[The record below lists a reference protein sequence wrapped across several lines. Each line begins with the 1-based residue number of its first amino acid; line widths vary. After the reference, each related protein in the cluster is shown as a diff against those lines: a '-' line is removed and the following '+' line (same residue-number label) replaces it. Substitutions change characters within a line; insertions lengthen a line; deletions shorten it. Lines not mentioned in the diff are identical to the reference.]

1 MAGIVAF
8 AITAVLALAPQGI
21 DVFSAIVLGIITAI
35 GGGTIRDLILD
46 VPVFWG
52 SDLNYIWIALIAS
65 VIAFV
70 AHSSLSRK
78 EIYSLMLYIDGF
90 GAALF
95 AIQSVDKVW
104 ALGFGLP
111 LAPIILGT
119 VTAIGGGL
127 IRDVLVDRQTLLITR
142 ELYATPVLLGCTL
155 YVVMLH
161 INLEHR
167 LVNAVVCCFFIFGT
181 RAAAIHWK
189 LSVPDC
195 LTTKTRSL

>member
-1 MAGIVAF
+1 MAGIVSF

-21 DVFSAIVLGIITAI
+21 DFFSAIVLGIITAI

-46 VPVFWG
+46 APVFWS
-52 SDLNYIWIALIAS
+52 SDLNYIWIALLAR
-65 VIAFV
+65 VVAFA

-78 EIYSLMLYIDGF
+78 EIYSLILYTDGF

-127 IRDVLVDRQTLLITR
+127 IRDVLVGRQTLLMTR
-142 ELYATPVLLGCTL
+142 ELYTTPVLLGCTL
-155 YVVMLH
+155 YVVVLYFYSEYRF
-161 INLEHR
+161 IC
-167 LVNAVVCCFFIFGT
+167 AVGCSLFIFGL
-181 RAAAIHWK
+181 RAIAIHWQ
-189 LSVPDC
+189 LSVPDW
-195 LTTKTRSL
+195 LTTKTRS